1 MNDST
6 ASHFRQL
13 REELGYTQRQLAEE
27 LGYSRRTIH
36 RWESGESE
44 PRRAALEFLRREVTA
59 HNPRIPSEGRP
70 QFTFIDL
77 FAGIGGMRRGFE
89 RVGGRC
95 VFTSEI
101 DKFCWQTYR
110 ANFDVNHE
118 TNRDIKDIEDPAS
131 AIPPHDLLLAG
142 FPCQPF
148 SISGVSKR
156 NSLDRDHGFDCD
168 VQGTLFFDIARI
180 LRERRPAAFLLENVK
195 NLKNHD
201 GGQTYR
207 VIRHTLEEDLGY
219 SVTDRIIDAQGLVP
233 QHRERVFIVGF
244 DPRRADDTGIDFSW
258 EDVEV
263 PDPGEGPRMRAI
275 LHPED
280 GSEEAEPPYTEGEQ
294 AVVSDKYTLSDR
306 LWEYLQEYKKKH
318 RRKGNGFGYGMVTG
332 DDVARTMSAR
342 YHKDGSE
349 ILISQDEKNR
359 NPRRMTPREAAR
371 IMGFDWPGYPA
382 WKIPV
387 SDTQAYQQFGNA
399 VVVPVVE
406 AIARAMKPPLE
417 SLIDDTDQLSLDLS
431 KIATSQTA

>member
-1 MNDST
+1 MADT
-6 ASHFRQL
+6 TGADFQRL
-13 REELGYTQRQLAEE
+13 REELAFTQEELAEE

-36 RWESGESE
+36 RWENGDGS
-44 PRRAALEFLRREVTA
+44 PRRVAVQFLKNLVS
-59 HNPRIPSEGRP
+59 PRGPDIASPQPS
-70 QFTFIDL
+70 FTFIDL

-89 RVGGRC
+89 QVGGRC
-95 VFTSEI
+95 VFTSEL
-101 DKFCWQTYR
+101 DKFCWQTYQ
-110 ANFDVNHE
+110 ANFDADHDR
-118 TNRDIKDIEDPAS
+118 NRDIKDIETPATE
-131 AIPPHDLLLAG
+131 IPAHDVLLGG

-168 VQGTLFFDIARI
+168 VKGTLFFDIARI

-195 NLKNHD
+195 NLKSHD
-201 GGQTYR
+201 GGKTYE

-219 SVTDRIIDAQGLVP
+219 AVTDRVIDAQGLVP
-233 QHRERVFIVGF
+233 QHRERIFIVGF
-244 DPRRADDTGIDFSW
+244 DAERLGGDELDFSW

-263 PDPGEGPRMRAI
+263 PDPEEGPTMRAI

-280 GSEEAEPPYTEGEQ
+280 GSEEPEPPYTEGEN
-294 AVVSDKYTLSDR
+294 AEVSNKYTLSDR
-306 LWEYLQEYKKKH
+306 LWQYLQDYKEKH

-349 ILISQDEKNR
+349 ILISQEEKGK

-371 IMGFDWPGYPA
+371 LMGFEWPGYPG
-382 WKIPV
+382 WEIPV

-406 AIARAMKPPLE
+406 RIARAMKPHVE
-417 SLIDDTDQLSLDLS
+417 ALIEDEDQLEIQFSAAT
-431 KIATSQTA
+431 ATS

>member
-1 MNDST
+1 MTDTVDSNL
-6 ASHFRQL
+6 RQL
-13 REELGYTQRQLAEE
+13 RKELGYTQEKLARE

-36 RWESGESE
+36 RWESGDAE
-44 PRRAALEFLRREVTA
+44 PRRAALEFLRREIS
-59 HNPRIPSEGRP
+59 PRDGRVGP
-70 QFTFIDL
+70 LRRPTFTFIDL

-89 RVGGRC
+89 QVGGRC

-101 DKFCWQTYR
+101 NKFCWQTYR
-110 ANFDVNHE
+110 ANFDVDHE
-118 TNRDIKDIEDPAS
+118 TNRNIKDIEDPAS
-131 AIPPHDLLLAG
+131 EIPAHDLLLAG

-156 NSLDRDHGFDCD
+156 NSLDRDHGFDCE

-180 LRERRPAAFLLENVK
+180 LRDRRPAAFLLENVK

-201 GGQTYR
+201 GGETYE

-219 SVTDRIIDAQGLVP
+219 LVTSRVIDAQGLVP
-233 QHRERVFIVGF
+233 QHRERIFIVGF
-244 DPRRADDTGIDFSW
+244 DPRRAGETAIDFSW
-258 EDVEV
+258 DDVEAPP
-263 PDPGEGPRMRAI
+263 PDDGPVMRAV

-280 GSEEAEPPYTEGEQ
+280 GSEEREPPFTEGEH

-306 LWEYLQEYKKKH
+306 LWEYLQDYKEKH
-318 RRKGNGFGYGMVTG
+318 RRKGNGFGYGLVTG

-349 ILISQDEKNR
+349 ILISQEEKGE

-371 IMGFDWPGYPA
+371 LMGFDWPGYPG

-406 AIARAMKPPLE
+406 AIARAMKPQIE
-417 SLIDDTDQLSLDLS
+417 SLIEDEDQLRLS
-431 KIATSQTA
+431 FPTAPVRQSA